1 MAKAKTTK
9 GSKKEV
15 MKKKDMGSKKST
27 RGSC

>member
-1 MAKAKTTK
+1 MSKDKK

-15 MKKKDMGSKKST
+15 MKKKEKGSKKST